1 MMSNVNL
8 AELTFGHD
16 YAERDA
22 KQGFLSKVFLKTPL
36 YNRIKNDQCELV
48 IGRKGAG
55 KSANCLIL
63 KGAFESEGTKV
74 ALLTPESLSKQ
85 KIQAL
90 EISSINREETYLQTW
105 RYVLLTK
112 ISFDFINLLDR
123 LEVPNN
129 KYLKSIRSF
138 LKEQGEV
145 EKDFGESLSGLL
157 RERLKRVT
165 GSVVRLRQS
174 S

>member
-1 MMSNVNL
+1 MMANLNL

-36 YNRIKNDQCELV
+36 YNRIKNDQCELF
-48 IGRKGAG
+48 IERKGAG

-63 KGAFESEGTKV
+63 KGAFEREGTKV

-105 RYVLLTK
+105 R
-112 ISFDFINLLDR
+112 
-123 LEVPNN
+123 
-129 KYLKSIRSF
+129 
-138 LKEQGEV
+138 
-145 EKDFGESLSGLL
+145 
-157 RERLKRVT
+157 
-165 GSVVRLRQS
+165 
-174 S
+174 